1 MTNALKIKLFR
12 ILWSI
17 GSGILLISGVMHVYG
32 IFFSE
37 DLSPNQP
44 SLIDGMKN
52 TSIQMDPTGTIWN
65 LWIGFHAMFG
75 ICLIFMALSILYLLF
90 RYHEL
95 FSRQRFLL
103 VLTILT
109 IASFVWIGYR
119 YLIQDFLIGMS
130 IPFLLFITGFFLT
143 SRWKINKPLTD

>member
-1 MTNALKIKLFR
+1 
-12 ILWSI
+12 
-17 GSGILLISGVMHVYG
+17 
-32 IFFSE
+32 
-37 DLSPNQP
+37 
-44 SLIDGMKN
+44 
-52 TSIQMDPTGTIWN
+52 MDPTGTIWN

-95 FSRQRFLL
+95 FSRQRFLQ